1 MEYAAGIVLFNPDIV
16 RLEENISAIAPQV
29 RDVILIDNGSKNV
42 DEISALMAR
51 YDNITYVRNAENC
64 GIARALNQMIGK
76 AEELGASWVLSLDQ
90 DTVCEPDIME
100 KYDSMARRAKDDV
113 AIITSKYRDRS
124 VEVDFGISGEYEKV
138 SFCIT
143 SAALNN
149 IRCIK
154 AVGGFD
160 EKLFIDMVDYD
171 ICYALT
177 RGGYKI
183 VRLNYTGFLHE
194 VGRSV
199 TKKFLGKPIIIFN
212 HSPLRKY
219 YWARNSIYLKRKYKL
234 GLSADKRVVNRMIQ
248 TLLYETD
255 KLKKLKSMCKG
266 IADGYKL

>member
-1 MEYAAGIVLFNPDIV
+1 MEYAAGIVLYNPEIG
-16 RLEENISAIAPQV
+16 RLRENVSAISPQV
-29 RDVILIDNGSKNV
+29 GNVIIIDNGSKNT
-42 DEISALMAR
+42 DDIAMLLADYGNIR
-51 YDNITYVRNAENC
+51 YIRNAENC
-64 GIARALNQMIGK
+64 GIARALNQIIDK

-90 DTVCEPDIME
+90 DTVCEPDIIE
-100 KYDSMARRAKDDV
+100 RYADMAKRAKDDV
-113 AIITSKYRDRS
+113 AIITSKYKDRS

-143 SAALNN
+143 SGAFNN

-183 VRLNYTGFLHE
+183 VRMNYTGFLHE

-199 TKKFLGKPIIIFN
+199 TKKFFGKPIIIFN

-234 GLSADKRVVNRMIQ
+234 GLGADKRVINRMIQ

-255 KLKKLKSMCKG
+255 KLTKLKSMCKG
-266 IADGYKL
+266 VADGYKM